1 MAVSTQT
8 LLFRILLRT
17 GDQLRCS
24 NWCSLFDNLVPLVD
38 GSLGLTCLKLIFH
51 RHQVS
56 YVKTMYI
63 CCWPTYLSCVR
74 SGDTNKK
81 YNFVINHFLT
91 HSSSPNIDRAPY
103 TVARLYTKRTRLVA
117 DKLYSWYFLLFSVI
131 CANCDVF
138 GMLMAANIGFRWA
151 AYFCDRKVKDIT
163 RTGASSHEGVK
174 YVFSS
179 RFPSAVYCTQC
190 HLPSIIREPP

>member
-1 MAVSTQT
+1 MTAQ
-8 LLFRILLRT
+8 
-17 GDQLRCS
+17 DKQLHCHNCQPNSSCDMYVTRHRCS
-24 NWCSLFDNLVPLVD
+24 FKVWIILRIDVIEVYFRY
-38 GSLGLTCLKLIFH
+38 FEH
-51 RHQVS
+51 F
-56 YVKTMYI
+56 MYI
-63 CCWPTYLSCVR
+63 CCWPTYLLFVR

-151 AYFCDRKVKDIT
+151 AYFRDRKVKDIT
-163 RTGASSHEGVK
+163 RTGASSHKGVK

-179 RFPSAVYCTQC
+179 RFPSALYCTQC

>member
-1 MAVSTQT
+1 MAVSNQT
-8 LLFRILLRT
+8 LLFSILLRT

-24 NWCSLFDNLVPLVD
+24 NWCSLFDDLVD
-38 GSLGLTCLKLIFH
+38 GSLSLTCLKLIFH

-117 DKLYSWYFLLFSVI
+117 DKLYSWYFFYFLVWFVQTVMYLECWWQRISDLDELLIF
-131 CANCDVF
+131 A
-138 GMLMAANIGFRWA
+138 IG
-151 AYFCDRKVKDIT
+151 K
-163 RTGASSHEGVK
+163 
-174 YVFSS
+174 S
-179 RFPSAVYCTQC
+179 RILQELEQAR
-190 HLPSIIREPP
+190 IRG